1 MNKREQKRRAKRER
15 RRALDAAGL
24 CVECGEQPRT
34 RNMCGSKSVRCV
46 SCKQRAELGKPR
58 SGGTTR
64 SSAASRPTALS
75 EWEVE
80 ENFGYL
86 NTPKFENYTKT
97 VMATI
102 RRLTPRNA
110 AGKVV
115 GRVGATIGEQR
126 RAMGGKFVERMHAD
140 ALEYL
145 MAARDIDERQCGAMT
160 RYLVATMPKVQDVDW
175 SGTPIAGPKVTPR
188 PDASVYE
195 DPKRRPTA

>member
-1 MNKREQKRRAKRER
+1 MNKREQERKAKNER

-34 RNMCGSKSVRCV
+34 LNRDGSKSVRCV
-46 SCKQRAELGKPR
+46 SCKQRADLGKPR

-86 NTPKFENYTKT
+86 DTPAFHNYTKT

-160 RYLVATMPKVQDVDW
+160 RYLVADTRPVKLIDW
-175 SGTPIAGPKVTPR
+175 NGTPIAGPKVTPR